1 MCDFWQVRDIIY
13 VHSNPRLADK
23 LQNMNYMEDNVLWSS
38 DDDSDSET
46 NAD

>member
-1 MCDFWQVRDIIY
+1 M
-13 VHSNPRLADK
+13 HSNLRLGDK
-23 LQNMNYMEDNVLWSS
+23 LQNMNYMEDNVPWSS